1 MRLYIVNEYLRN
13 VVLVSLFINCVLYI
27 LITYRN
33 EKMYMGICEMF
44 RAVSHT
50 TNDDYCFKYFNFNI
64 TFYYVPTKK
73 IIYVYFPLI
82 FKKTVSTNKSIP
94 TEWYIFINSLP
105 KSKKAW
111 LYFEIFLLKMSGIL
125 MVLLVV
131 LWMQG

>member
-13 VVLVSLFINCVLYI
+13 VVLVSLFINCVLYL

-33 EKMYMGICEMF
+33 EKIYIGICEMF

-73 IIYVYFPLI
+73 IIYVYLPLI
-82 FKKTVSTNKSIP
+82 FKKNISTNKSVSD
-94 TEWYIFINSLP
+94 EWYIFINTLP
-105 KSKKAW
+105 YSKKAW
-111 LYFEIFLLKMSGIL
+111 LYCEIFLLKLSGIL
-125 MVLLVV
+125 MALLFV
-131 LWMQG
+131 LWML

>member
-13 VVLVSLFINCVLYI
+13 AVLISLFINCVVYI

-33 EKMYMGICEMF
+33 EKMYMGICEIF

-82 FKKTVSTNKSIP
+82 FKITVSTNKSIP
-94 TEWYIFINSLP
+94 KEWYIFINSLP
-105 KSKKAW
+105 NSKKAW

-125 MVLLVV
+125 MVLLVA